1 MSCQN
6 QNEMVA
12 ETSVVLDRDQLRRVT
27 LDDQELMREI
37 LAMLLDDTSRQLI
50 ALEAAIRTGDSRQ
63 AGRLAHYSK
72 GACANVGA
80 ARAAA
85 MLQNIE
91 HKAAAGD
98 FAACG
103 ASLTALTG
111 ELEELRRE
119 AGSL

>member
-1 MSCQN
+1 
-6 QNEMVA
+6 MVA
-12 ETSVVLDRDQLRRVT
+12 DTSVVLDRDQLRGVT

-37 LAMLLDDTSRQLI
+37 LQTLIDDTARQLS
-50 ALEAAIRTGDSRQ
+50 ALEAAIRAADRQ
-63 AGRLAHYSK
+63 RLARLAHYSK

-80 ARAAA
+80 IGAAA

-91 HKAAAGD
+91 RKAATGD

-103 ASLTALTG
+103 ASLTVLAE
-111 ELEELRRE
+111 ELQKLRRE